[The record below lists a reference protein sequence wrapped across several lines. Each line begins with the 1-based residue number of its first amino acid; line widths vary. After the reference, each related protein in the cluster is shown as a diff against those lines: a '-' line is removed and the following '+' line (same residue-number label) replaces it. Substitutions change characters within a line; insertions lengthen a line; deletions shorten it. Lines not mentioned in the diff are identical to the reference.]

1 MNDMPQE
8 QTIRPAA
15 ALVEF
20 CRFARE
26 NGLSGGVKETL
37 DCLKAARAVGV
48 ADRETLKL
56 ALRAVLCSSKDDW
69 DLFDELF
76 DSFWRTRQKKHS
88 AASGDR
94 KRPKQPA
101 DDRGRP
107 QGGTIELIGAST
119 NARPQDGEGKAVSGA
134 TALERLRRADFSRI
148 PRSDLPE
155 LERISLRLLQQMSA
169 RLSRRLKTM
178 QPRGPVDLRRTLRRS
193 ISRGGEP
200 VYLSRKGR
208 RKQRARLVI
217 LLDVSGS
224 MNAYSLFLVRFAY
237 ALAKQFKRVNTF
249 LFSTQLMEITAAL
262 RTRDLPEALLALSQE
277 PAGWSGGTR
286 IGESLRDFNHRYGRR
301 LLSRD
306 TVVMILSDGWDTGE
320 PEALAREL
328 SSIQR
333 RSRQVIWLN
342 PLLGMEGYE
351 PLTRGMSAALPFID
365 VFAAAHNLESLLQL
379 ERHLGRSRKRT
390 HTAFLPAVSKNA

>member
-1 MNDMPQE
+1 MPQE
-8 QTIRPAA
+8 QAIRPAEA
-15 ALVEF
+15 IVEF
-20 CRFARE
+20 CRFVRE
-26 NGLSGGVKETL
+26 NGLAGGVKETM
-37 DCLKAARAVGV
+37 DCLKAAGAVGV
-48 ADRETLKL
+48 ADREALRL
-56 ALRAVLCSSKDDW
+56 ALRAVLCSSKNDW

-76 DSFWRTRQKKHS
+76 ASFWRTRQKEQSS
-88 AASGDR
+88 APSAR
-94 KRPKQPA
+94 KRLKQPA
-101 DDRGRP
+101 DDLSRP
-107 QGGTIELIGAST
+107 QSAAIELIGST
-119 NARPQDGEGKAVSGA
+119 KAGSEDGEGKAVTGA
-134 TALERLRRADFSRI
+134 TALERLRRVDFSRI
-148 PRSDLPE
+148 PQSDLPE
-155 LERISLRLLQQMSA
+155 LERISLQLLQQMSA
-169 RLSRRLKTM
+169 RLSRRLKIM

-224 MNAYSLFLVRFAY
+224 MNAYSLFLLRFAY
-237 ALAKQFKRVNTF
+237 ALAKHFKRVNTF

-277 PAGWSGGTR
+277 PAGWSGGTK
-286 IGESLRDFNHRYGRR
+286 IGESLRDFNRRYGRR

-320 PEALAREL
+320 PEVLAREL
-328 SSIQR
+328 SAIQR

-351 PLTRGMSAALPFID
+351 PLTRGMRAALPFID
-365 VFAAAHNLESLLQL
+365 VFAAAHNLESLLEL
-379 ERHLGRSRKRT
+379 EGHLGRSRKRK
-390 HTAFLPAVSKNA
+390 HTAFLPAVNTNA